1 MRLFP
6 AFFYTDDAHV
16 TVFGGG
22 EEARRKVRLLAKT
35 TINITVVIDTE
46 IEPGFAEEFAG
57 RITIAPRDMAG
68 QALDR
73 SKFAIVAC

>member
-35 TINITVVIDTE
+35 T
-46 IEPGFAEEFAG
+46 
-57 RITIAPRDMAG
+57 
-68 QALDR
+68 LK
-73 SKFAIVAC
+73 SLL